1 MKKRNST
8 IDRTIAEHLSVE
20 RYEFYRTAILF
31 YSRFTA
37 YGNDT
42 FFSIRSFSSESLLQR
57 EDVLAIDAFVA
68 HLVHNLTDEEDAEA
82 AYLALF
88 G

>member
-1 MKKRNST
+1 MEGFSLMRKPHVLQMRVS
-8 IDRTIAEHLSVE
+8 
-20 RYEFYRTAILF
+20 LF